1 MADFSVL
8 LKKSGAGIAW
18 SIHHW
23 RDVLVW
29 LRNKLFAGIVSAI
42 PLIAT
47 AWVLKIAYGFISGIS
62 APLLLGFGIDVSIV
76 NFLVTIAMLILLG
89 IMATNVLGQR
99 MLESVEGMLLRVP
112 VVATIYAGVKQVI
125 DSFKSFNNVSN
136 FKRVAYVEYPSP
148 GCKLIGFV
156 TGQYYDER
164 LRAEMTSV
172 VIPTAPN
179 PMTGLVIVVESFK
192 VIESSLSIEEAMK
205 LIVSAGLV
213 VPKRRVVEKR
223 EQQQLVEV

>member
-1 MADFSVL
+1 MPDFPKL
-8 LKKSGAGIAW
+8 LRKSRDGIVW
-18 SIHHW
+18 SIRHW
-23 RDVLVW
+23 PEVLKW

-42 PLIAT
+42 PLIVT
-47 AWVLKIAYGFISGIS
+47 GWVLKIAYGFISGIS

-76 NFLVTIAMLILLG
+76 NFLVTIVMLMLLG
-89 IMATNVLGQR
+89 IMATNVLGKR
-99 MLESVEGMLLRVP
+99 MLEGFEWALLRVP
-112 VVATIYAGVKQVI
+112 IVATIYAGVKQVI

-156 TGQYYDER
+156 TGQYYDDR

-192 VIESSLSIEEAMK
+192 VIESALSIEEAMK

-213 VPKRRVVEKR
+213 VPKKKVVEKR
-223 EQQQLVEV
+223 EPQLVEVS